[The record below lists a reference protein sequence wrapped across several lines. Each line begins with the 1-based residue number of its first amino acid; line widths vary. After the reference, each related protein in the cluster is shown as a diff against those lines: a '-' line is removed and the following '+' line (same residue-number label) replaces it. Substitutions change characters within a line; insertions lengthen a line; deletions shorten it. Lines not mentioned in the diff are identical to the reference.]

1 VKHGLV
7 VAQPAGNGIE
17 TMDLS
22 LSSKSR
28 SVLDVTVDAG
38 MMFEANSSNVQ
49 SMVATNTT
57 DVTLNPG
64 DSGVTLTVDV
74 SCTNMNLEAPA
85 QGDTF
90 YVQGSHSSDLRHLV
104 NLADFQ
110 QASPRVQQFAVWT
123 ITDNPTRD
131 GFVELC
137 STDCSGPTDDEM
149 NQIRQLLVEAGMDA
163 SKYAAF
169 Q

>member
-1 VKHGLV
+1 MV
-7 VAQPAGNGIE
+7 VQLTGNGIQ

-38 MMFEANSSNVQ
+38 MIFEANSPNVQ
-49 SMVATNTT
+49 SMVATSTA

-64 DSGVTLTVDV
+64 DSEVSLTVDV

-90 YVQGSHSSDLRHLV
+90 YVQASHSRDLRRLV

-110 QASPRVQQFAVWT
+110 QASPQVQQFAVWT

-137 STDCSGPTDDEM
+137 STGCSGPTDDEM
-149 NQIRQLLVEAGMDA
+149 NQIRQLFTEAGITA